1 MPKRCTLAAKARA
14 NATIKQQEDLNAQAA
29 VTAQWEQAVAE

>member
-1 MPKRCTLAAKARA
+1 MYTAAKARA
-14 NATIKQQEDLNAQAA
+14 NATIKQQEDRNAQTA